1 VRCCGYGPGV
11 TPGLRQT
18 EAVDEAT
25 FSVTELN
32 TVIRDALREAVP
44 ENVWVRGEVQGLR
57 ESRAGHV
64 YFQLVEKDE
73 RRDRVQAA
81 LDVALFRSHLMTV
94 HAALRKTPGVELPD
108 DVEVRVKGHIDV
120 YPPTGRLQL
129 IMTGIDPVFTAG
141 ALAANRDRVLRTL
154 EAEGLLRANATRDLP
169 AVPLRIGLVTSAAS
183 AAYHD
188 FLDEL
193 ERSAFAFR
201 VGVCDVRVQ
210 GANAPRRLVWAL
222 RRMARIAPEL
232 DAVVIVRGGGS
243 RSDLAP
249 FDSETVAREIAA
261 MPVPVF
267 TGIGHEIDRTV
278 ADEVAHTCCKTPTAT
293 GQAMVERV
301 AEFVD
306 RLDTVSRGVV
316 HHARSNC
323 AIALRELSNCARRAR
338 RGPPIALA
346 RELVALERH
355 RGRAEELGTRAAKRA
370 EATLEG
376 AERRLSSAGGRLTRA
391 ETRRLDASEARLRA
405 LDPARVLER
414 GYTITRDGDGHVV
427 KRVATLNAGDRL
439 VTEFSDGTAVGTV
452 DEIEKRKS

>member
-1 VRCCGYGPGV
+1 LADSADDP
-11 TPGLRQT
+11 
-18 EAVDEAT
+18 T

-44 ENVWVRGEVQGLR
+44 ENVWVRGEVQGLNQ
-57 ESRAGHV
+57 SRAGHM

-81 LDVALFRSHLMTV
+81 LDVALFRSHLLTV
-94 HAALRKTPGVELPD
+94 RAALRKVPGVELAD

-141 ALAANRDRVLRTL
+141 ALAANRDRVLQML
-154 EAEGLLRANATRDLP
+154 LAEGLLRANAARLLP
-169 AVPLRIGLVTSAAS
+169 PVPLRIGLVTSVAS

-193 ERSAFAFR
+193 DRSAFAFR

-210 GANAPRRLVWAL
+210 GANAPRRVVWAL
-222 RRMARIAPEL
+222 RRMARLGSAL

-243 RSDLAP
+243 RADLAP
-249 FDSETVAREIAA
+249 FDSEIVAREIAA

-278 ADEVAHTCCKTPTAT
+278 ADEVAHTSCKTPTAC

-306 RLDTVSRGVV
+306 QLDAVSRGVV
-316 HHARSNC
+316 HHARSKSTL
-323 AIALRELSNCARRAR
+323 ALRELRDHARRAR
-338 RGPPIALA
+338 RGAPVALA
-346 RELVALERH
+346 RELATLARH
-355 RGRAEELGTRAAKRA
+355 RGRAEELGTRATKQAA
-370 EATLEG
+370 AALDGTQ
-376 AERRLSSAGGRLTRA
+376 RRVSSAGGRLART
-391 ETRRLDASEARLRA
+391 EGRRLDASHARLRA

-414 GYTITRDGDGHVV
+414 GYTITRDRDGQVV
-427 KRVATLNAGDRL
+427 KRVAGLSGGDQL
-439 VTEFSDGTAVGTV
+439 VTEFPDGAATSVVEEV
-452 DEIEKRKS
+452 DRREP

>member
-1 VRCCGYGPGV
+1 M
-11 TPGLRQT
+11 
-18 EAVDEAT
+18 DEQT

-44 ENVWVRGEVQGLR
+44 DNVWVRGEVQGLR

-81 LDVALFRSHLMTV
+81 LDVALFRSHLTTV
-94 HAALRKTPGVELPD
+94 HAALRKVPGVELAD
-108 DVEVRVKGHIDV
+108 DVEVRVKGRIDV

-141 ALAANRDRVLRTL
+141 ALAANRERVLRTL
-154 EAEGLLRANATRDLP
+154 QAEGLLRANAAHDVPL
-169 AVPLRIGLVTSAAS
+169 VPLRIGLVTSVAT

-193 ERSAFAFR
+193 DGSGFAFR

-210 GANAPRRLVWAL
+210 GANAPRRVVWAL
-222 RRMARIAPEL
+222 RRMARLAPAL

-243 RSDLAP
+243 RADLAP
-249 FDSETVAREIAA
+249 FDSEAVARVIAE

-278 ADEVAHTCCKTPTAT
+278 ADEVAHTSYKTPTASA
-293 GQAMVERV
+293 QAVVERV

-306 RLDTVSRGVV
+306 RLDVVSRGVV
-316 HHARSNC
+316 HQARSGC
-323 AIALRELSNCARRAR
+323 ALALRELRDSARRAR
-338 RGPPIALA
+338 RGPPAALT
-346 RELVALERH
+346 RELAALERH
-355 RGRAEELGTRAAKRA
+355 RGRAEELGTRAAKQAAAALDGTER
-370 EATLEG
+370 TL
-376 AERRLSSAGGRLTRA
+376 ASAGGRLARA
-391 ETRRLDASEARLRA
+391 EGRRLDASEARLRA
-405 LDPARVLER
+405 LDPVRVLER
-414 GYTITRDGDGHVV
+414 GYTITRDADRAVV
-427 KRVATLNAGDRL
+427 KRAAALRRGDRL
-439 VTEFSDGTAVGTV
+439 VTEFADGSAGSTV
-452 DEIEKRKS
+452 EEVDSREP

>member
-1 VRCCGYGPGV
+1 LAD
-11 TPGLRQT
+11 TH
-18 EAVDEAT
+18 DEPT

-57 ESRAGHV
+57 PSRAGHM

-94 HAALRKTPGVELPD
+94 RAALRQVPGVELAD

-141 ALAANRDRVLRTL
+141 AMAAHRDRLMRML
-154 EAEGLLRANATRDLP
+154 QAEGLLRANATHELP
-169 AVPLRIGLVTSAAS
+169 PVPLRIGLVTSAAS

-193 ERSAFAFR
+193 DRSPFAFH

-210 GANAPRRLVWAL
+210 GANAPRRVVWAL
-222 RRMARIAPEL
+222 RRMARLAPAL
-232 DAVVIVRGGGS
+232 DVVVLVRGGGS
-243 RSDLAP
+243 RADLAP
-249 FDSETVAREIAA
+249 FDSEIVAREIAG
-261 MPVPVF
+261 MPLPVL

-278 ADEVAHTCCKTPTAT
+278 ADEVAHTCYKTPTAC

-306 RLDTVSRGVV
+306 RLDAVSRDVV
-316 HHARSNC
+316 HRARSNSML
-323 AIALRELSNCARRAR
+323 ALRELHECARRAR
-338 RGPPIALA
+338 RGAPVALA
-346 RELVALERH
+346 REHAALERH
-355 RGRAEELGTRAAKRA
+355 RGRAEELGTRAAKQ
-370 EATLEG
+370 G
-376 AERRLSSAGGRLTRA
+376 AAVLDGTERRLTAAGGRLARA
-391 ETRRLDASEARLRA
+391 EGRRLDASEARLRA
-405 LDPARVLER
+405 LDPARVVER
-414 GYTITRDGDGHVV
+414 GYTITRDREGRVV
-427 KRVATLNAGDRL
+427 KRVAGLSSGDRL
-439 VTEFSDGTAVGTV
+439 VTEFTDGAAASVIDEV
-452 DEIEKRKS
+452 DKREP

>member
-1 VRCCGYGPGV
+1 VG
-11 TPGLRQT
+11 QT
-18 EAVDEAT
+18 DGVDEQT

-44 ENVWVRGEVQGLR
+44 DDVWVRGEVQGLR

-94 HAALRKTPGVELPD
+94 HAALRKTPGVELAD
-108 DVEVRVKGHIDV
+108 DVEVRVKGHMEV

-141 ALAANRDRVLRTL
+141 ALAANRERVLRTL
-154 EAEGLLRANATRDLP
+154 EAEGLLRANAARDLP
-169 AVPLRIGLVTSAAS
+169 AVPLRIGLVTSAGS
-183 AAYHD
+183 AAYRD

-222 RRMARIAPEL
+222 RRMARLAPAL

-249 FDSETVAREIAA
+249 FDSESVAREIAS

-278 ADEVAHTCCKTPTAT
+278 ADDVAHTCCKTPTAT
-293 GQAMVERV
+293 GQVMVERV

-306 RLDTVSRGVV
+306 RLDAVSRGVV

-323 AIALRELSNCARRAR
+323 VLALSELRDCARRAR
-338 RGPPIALA
+338 RGPPLALA
-346 RELVALERH
+346 RELASLERH
-355 RGRAEELGTRAAKRA
+355 RGRAEELGTRATNRA
-370 EATLEG
+370 ATVLDG
-376 AERRLSSAGGRLTRA
+376 AERRLSSGGSRLARA
-391 ETRRLDASEARLRA
+391 ESRRLDASAARLRA

-414 GYTITRDGDGHVV
+414 GYTITRDGDGRVV
-427 KRVATLNAGDRL
+427 KRVAPLSTGDRL
-439 VTEFSDGTAVGTV
+439 VTEFADGDARSVV
-452 DEIEKRKS
+452 DEIDNREP

>member
-1 VRCCGYGPGV
+1 MNEE
-11 TPGLRQT
+11 T
-18 EAVDEAT
+18 EPT

-94 HAALRKTPGVELPD
+94 RAALRNVPGVELAD

-141 ALAANRDRVLRTL
+141 ALAANRERVLGML
-154 EAEGLLRANATRDLP
+154 QAEGLLRANAARDLP
-169 AVPLRIGLVTSAAS
+169 PVPLRIGLITSAAS

-193 ERSAFAFR
+193 DRSGFAFR

-210 GANAPRRLVWAL
+210 GANAPRRVVWAL
-222 RRMARIAPEL
+222 RRMARLAPVL
-232 DAVVIVRGGGS
+232 DAVVLVRGGGS

-249 FDSETVAREIAA
+249 FDSETIAREIAA
-261 MPVPVF
+261 MPIPVV

-278 ADEVAHTCCKTPTAT
+278 ADEVAHTSCKTPTAC
-293 GQAMVERV
+293 GQTMVERV
-301 AEFVD
+301 ADFVD
-306 RLDTVSRGVV
+306 RLEGVSRDVV

-323 AIALRELSNCARRAR
+323 VLALRELRDCARRAR
-338 RGPPIALA
+338 RGPLVALA
-346 RELVALERH
+346 REVTALERH
-355 RGRAEELGTRAAKRA
+355 RSTV
-370 EATLEG
+370 
-376 AERRLSSAGGRLTRA
+376 AERGARTARQATAALDGTERQLSSAAGRLARA
-391 ETRRLDASEARLRA
+391 ESLRLDATDARLRA
-405 LDPARVLER
+405 LDPTRVLER
-414 GYTITRDGDGHVV
+414 GYTITRDRDGRLV
-427 KRVATLNAGDRL
+427 KRAAGLSTGDRL
-439 VTEFSDGTAVGTV
+439 LTEFTDGTAASVVNEV
-452 DEIEKRKS
+452 DNRES

>member
-1 VRCCGYGPGV
+1 VG
-11 TPGLRQT
+11 QT
-18 EAVDEAT
+18 DGVDEQT

-44 ENVWVRGEVQGLR
+44 DDVWVRGEVQGLR

-94 HAALRKTPGVELPD
+94 HAALRKTPGVELAD
-108 DVEVRVKGHIDV
+108 DVEVRVKGHMEV

-141 ALAANRDRVLRTL
+141 ALAANRERVLRTL
-154 EAEGLLRANATRDLP
+154 EAEGLLRANAARDLP
-169 AVPLRIGLVTSAAS
+169 AVPLRIGLVTSAGS
-183 AAYHD
+183 AAYRD
-188 FLDEL
+188 FLDEI

-222 RRMARIAPEL
+222 RRMARLAPAL
-232 DAVVIVRGGGS
+232 DAVVVVRGGGS

-249 FDSETVAREIAA
+249 FDSESVAREIAS

-278 ADEVAHTCCKTPTAT
+278 ADDVAHTCCKTPTAT

-306 RLDTVSRGVV
+306 RLDAVSRGVV
-316 HHARSNC
+316 HHARSNYVL
-323 AIALRELSNCARRAR
+323 ALRELRDCARRAR
-338 RGPPIALA
+338 RGPPLALA
-346 RELVALERH
+346 RELAVLERH
-355 RGRAEELGTRAAKRA
+355 WGRAEELGSRATKRA
-370 EATLEG
+370 TAVLDG
-376 AERRLSSAGGRLTRA
+376 AEQRLSSSGGRLARA
-391 ETRRLDASEARLRA
+391 ESRRIDASEARLRA

-414 GYTITRDGDGHVV
+414 GYTITRDGDGRVL
-427 KRVATLNAGDRL
+427 KRVAPLSTGDRL
-439 VTEFSDGTAVGTV
+439 VTEFADGDARSVV
-452 DEIEKRKS
+452 DEIDNRES

>member
-1 VRCCGYGPGV
+1 VG
-11 TPGLRQT
+11 QT
-18 EAVDEAT
+18 DGVDEQT

-44 ENVWVRGEVQGLR
+44 DDVWVRGEVQGLR

-94 HAALRKTPGVELPD
+94 HAALRKTPGVELAD
-108 DVEVRVKGHIDV
+108 DVEVRVKGHMEV

-141 ALAANRDRVLRTL
+141 ALAANRERVLRTL
-154 EAEGLLRANATRDLP
+154 EAEGLLRANAARDLP
-169 AVPLRIGLVTSAAS
+169 AVPLRIGLVTSAGS
-183 AAYHD
+183 AAYRD
-188 FLDEL
+188 FLDEI

-222 RRMARIAPEL
+222 RRMARLAPAL

-249 FDSETVAREIAA
+249 FDSESVAREIAS

-278 ADEVAHTCCKTPTAT
+278 ADDVAHTCCKTPTAT

-306 RLDTVSRGVV
+306 RLDAVSRGVV
-316 HHARSNC
+316 HHARSNYVL
-323 AIALRELSNCARRAR
+323 ALRELRDCARRAR
-338 RGPPIALA
+338 RGPPLALA
-346 RELVALERH
+346 RELAVLERH
-355 RGRAEELGTRAAKRA
+355 WGRAEELGSRATKRA
-370 EATLEG
+370 TAVLDG
-376 AERRLSSAGGRLTRA
+376 AEQRLSSSGGRLARA
-391 ETRRLDASEARLRA
+391 ESRRIDASEARLRA

-414 GYTITRDGDGHVV
+414 GYTITRDGDGRVL
-427 KRVATLNAGDRL
+427 KRVAPLSTGDRL
-439 VTEFSDGTAVGTV
+439 VTEFADGDARSVV
-452 DEIEKRKS
+452 DEIDNRES

>member
-1 VRCCGYGPGV
+1 VG
-11 TPGLRQT
+11 QT
-18 EAVDEAT
+18 DGVDEQT

-44 ENVWVRGEVQGLR
+44 DDVWVRGEVQGLR

-94 HAALRKTPGVELPD
+94 HAALRKTPGVELAD
-108 DVEVRVKGHIDV
+108 DVEVRVKGHMEV

-141 ALAANRDRVLRTL
+141 ALAANRERVLRTL

-169 AVPLRIGLVTSAAS
+169 AVPLRIGLITSAGS
-183 AAYHD
+183 AAYRD
-188 FLDEL
+188 FLDEI

-222 RRMARIAPEL
+222 RRMARLAPAL

-249 FDSETVAREIAA
+249 FDSESVAREIAS

-278 ADEVAHTCCKTPTAT
+278 ADDVAHTCCKTPTAT

-306 RLDTVSRGVV
+306 RLDAVSRGVV
-316 HHARSNC
+316 HHARSNYVL
-323 AIALRELSNCARRAR
+323 ALRELRDCARRAR
-338 RGPPIALA
+338 RGPPLALA
-346 RELVALERH
+346 RELTVLERH
-355 RGRAEELGTRAAKRA
+355 WGRAEELGSRATKRA
-370 EATLEG
+370 TAVLDG
-376 AERRLSSAGGRLTRA
+376 AEQRLSSSGGRLARA
-391 ETRRLDASEARLRA
+391 ESRRIDASEARLRA

-414 GYTITRDGDGHVV
+414 GYTITRDGDGRVV
-427 KRVATLNAGDRL
+427 KRVAPLSTGDRL
-439 VTEFSDGTAVGTV
+439 VTEFADGDARSVV
-452 DEIEKRKS
+452 DEIDNREP

>member
-1 VRCCGYGPGV
+1 LPD
-11 TPGLRQT
+11 TL
-18 EAVDEAT
+18 DDAT

-44 ENVWVRGEVQGLR
+44 ENVWVRGEVQGLS
-57 ESRAGHV
+57 ESRAGHM

-94 HAALRKTPGVELPD
+94 RAALHKVPGVELAD

-141 ALAANRDRVLRTL
+141 AMAANRDRVLRTL
-154 EAEGLLRANATRDLP
+154 QAEGLLRANAACELP
-169 AVPLRIGLVTSAAS
+169 PVPLRIGLVTSAAS

-193 ERSAFAFR
+193 DRSAFAFQ

-210 GANAPRRLVWAL
+210 GANAPRRVVWAL
-222 RRMARIAPEL
+222 RRMARLAPAL

-243 RSDLAP
+243 RADLAP
-249 FDSETVAREIAA
+249 FDSEIVAREIAA
-261 MPVPVF
+261 MPVPVL

-278 ADEVAHTCCKTPTAT
+278 ADEVAHTSFKTPTAC

-301 AEFVD
+301 CEFVD
-306 RLDTVSRGVV
+306 RLDAVSRDVV
-316 HHARSNC
+316 HRARWNC
-323 AIALRELSNCARRAR
+323 VLALRELHDCARRAR
-338 RGPPIALA
+338 RGAPVALA
-346 RELVALERH
+346 RELAALERH
-355 RGRAEELGTRAAKRA
+355 RGRAEELGTRATKQAAAAVDVTQR
-370 EATLEG
+370 G
-376 AERRLSSAGGRLTRA
+376 LSSAGGRLART
-391 ETRRLDASEARLRA
+391 ESRRLDASEARLRA

-414 GYTITRDGDGHVV
+414 GYTITRDGDGQVV
-427 KRVATLNAGDRL
+427 KRVARLSAGDRL
-439 VTEFSDGTAVGTV
+439 STEFRDGAAASVVQEV
-452 DEIEKRKS
+452 DKRES

>member
-1 VRCCGYGPGV
+1 VG
-11 TPGLRQT
+11 QT
-18 EAVDEAT
+18 DGVDEQT

-32 TVIRDALREAVP
+32 TIIREALREAVP
-44 ENVWVRGEVQGLR
+44 DDVWVRGEVQGLR

-94 HAALRKTPGVELPD
+94 HAALRKTPGVELAD
-108 DVEVRVKGHIDV
+108 DVEVRVKGHMEV

-129 IMTGIDPVFTAG
+129 IMTRIDPVFTAG

-154 EAEGLLRANATRDLP
+154 DAEGLLRANATRDLP
-169 AVPLRIGLVTSAAS
+169 AVPLRIGLVTSAGS
-183 AAYHD
+183 AAYRD

-222 RRMARIAPEL
+222 RRMARLGPAL

-243 RSDLAP
+243 RSNLSP
-249 FDSETVAREIAA
+249 FDSESVARVIAS

-306 RLDTVSRGVV
+306 RLDTLSRGVV

-323 AIALRELSNCARRAR
+323 ALALRELRDCARRAR
-338 RGPPIALA
+338 RGPPLALA
-346 RELVALERH
+346 RELASLERH
-355 RGRAEELGTRAAKRA
+355 RGRAEELGTRATNRA
-370 EATLEG
+370 ATVLDG
-376 AERRLSSAGGRLTRA
+376 AERRLSSAGGRLARA
-391 ETRRLDASEARLRA
+391 ESRRLDASAARLRA

-414 GYTITRDGDGHVV
+414 GYTVTRDGDGRVV
-427 KRVATLNAGDRL
+427 KRVASLSTGDRL
-439 VTEFSDGTAVGTV
+439 VTEFADGDARSVV
-452 DEIEKRKS
+452 EEIDNRGP